1 MSTRVTHP
9 AATSVTPSLI
19 TVSPMRRRHLRGVV
33 AIEQQASSHPW
44 SLGLFL
50 GELRMPTSRSYLV
63 ALDRHVV
70 VGFSGLM
77 YTGDEGHITNIA
89 VHPSYLRLG
98 IASRMLVGTMSQ
110 AVSRGVTA
118 VTLEARA
125 SNAAAHR
132 LYQRFGFAPGGIRHN
147 YYADPREDA
156 LIMWAHDVNSESYA
170 ERLSAIE
177 GGSANSAQ
185 KGGSE

>member
-1 MSTRVTHP
+1 MRGDNPVLEIVTMQRKHVRDIMP
-9 AATSVTPSLI
+9 IENSVYPRPWTEKVFAEEI
-19 TVSPMRRRHLRGVV
+19 EMMGRGRRHYVV
-33 AIEQQASSHPW
+33 AHVGKV
-44 SLGLFL
+44 LVGYGGLLFA
-50 GELRMPTSRSYLV
+50 EED
-63 ALDRHVV
+63 A
-70 VGFSGLM
+70 
-77 YTGDEGHITNIA
+77 HITNIA

-110 AVSRGVTA
+110 AISRGVTA

>member
-1 MSTRVTHP
+1 MSARVTNP
-9 AATSVTPSLI
+9 EAPFAMPSLI
-19 TVSPMRRRHLRGVV
+19 TLSPMRRRHLRGVV

-77 YTGDEGHITNIA
+77 YTGEEGHITNIA
-89 VHPSYLRLG
+89 VSPEYLRQG
-98 IASRMLVGTMSQ
+98 IASRMLAGTMAQ
-110 AVSRGVTA
+110 AISRGVTA
-118 VTLEARA
+118 VTLEVRA

-170 ERLSAIE
+170 ERLSAIA